1 MAEHNGVAPENLQE
15 LINDWQPQTP
25 EDHEPVT
32 VDFSK
37 MVAYLYGETLGQED
51 EAWFQGNIVGKT
63 TMQFMQDEYTL
74 YDVTLVLED
83 DLPAILIRIATK
95 MICIKTLT
103 LANIFAATYGFRRI
117 FMLKLH

>member
-1 MAEHNGVAPENLQE
+1 MNQN
-15 LINDWQPQTP
+15 P
-25 EDHEPVT
+25 EDQEPVT
-32 VDFSK
+32 DFSK

-83 DLPAILIRIATK
+83 NLPALIRIATK
-95 MICIKTLT
+95 NDLYKNFK

-117 FMLKLH
+117 FMLKLRIINIFTII